1 MKPNAIR
8 GAIMSRFEHL
18 PLYRKTYLLM
28 KEIYLITKQFP
39 KEYKYS
45 LGEEILNKSWKL
57 LDLIIETNSATEK
70 YNKISELSL
79 EFDKLKL
86 RIRFAFE
93 IKLIPEKR
101 FLNLQEKIAEIGEMI
116 GGWLKWAEK
125 KD

>member
-1 MKPNAIR
+1 
-8 GAIMSRFEHL
+8 MSRFEHL
-18 PLYRKTYLLM
+18 PLYRKSYLLM
-28 KEIYLITKQFP
+28 KEIYSITKQFP